1 MIVLTCL
8 KYNQNLDKFTC
19 AKQVDFIIVCKRLL
33 REDEVKR
40 VDKFIMII
48 GKLLFKK
55 HKWKKK
61 REDLKWTFQLIL

>member
-8 KYNQNLDKFTC
+8 KYKQNLDKFTC
-19 AKQVDFIIVCKRLL
+19 TKQVDFIMVCKRLL

-55 HKWKKK
+55 HK
-61 REDLKWTFQLIL
+61 

>member
-8 KYNQNLDKFTC
+8 KYKQNLDKFTY

-55 HKWKKK
+55 HK
-61 REDLKWTFQLIL
+61 

>member
-8 KYNQNLDKFTC
+8 KNKKNLDKFTC

-40 VDKFIMII
+40 VDKFIMIN
-48 GKLLFKK
+48 
-55 HKWKKK
+55 W
-61 REDLKWTFQLIL
+61 